1 MCKNTFLIVRAS
13 AHCSWAWQ
21 FPDYLPRS
29 APVTLQSAY
38 EALWHLFGAVKAG
51 LLRRHRLQQ
60 AFGADDFHHS
70 LQVIGEHIQAHFSA
84 HPVQF
89 SSQEVRCSHPLLE
102 RPEGMLNSPLSNPHH
117 LRCLVQPAL
126 HFLQH
131 SFMFPAPYSTICA
144 WRALGFQRATLA
156 L

>member
-1 MCKNTFLIVRAS
+1 MRGASQLIFSDRKGAVFIGPTVRLWPRVCKNTFLIVRAS

-60 AFGADDFHHS
+60 ADSEQKAK
-70 LQVIGEHIQAHFSA
+70 QKI
-84 HPVQF
+84 
-89 SSQEVRCSHPLLE
+89 
-102 RPEGMLNSPLSNPHH
+102 
-117 LRCLVQPAL
+117 
-126 HFLQH
+126 
-131 SFMFPAPYSTICA
+131 
-144 WRALGFQRATLA
+144 
-156 L
+156 